1 MRQRSFER
9 KSWYHPPSHN
19 FSDKRKFLKIEGFP
33 YKILRYCER
42 INFRQ
47 SRDTLSYAI
56 FLIQKFS
63 GKRVRL
69 GMFSVLWDKKVSRK
83 SRDFPLLSIKIFD
96 KRIFLIKKGFPY
108 ETFRCCKKINFRQNR
123 DTQSF
128 AISLFQKI
136 SEKKVLL
143 GIFSVLWDKK
153 ISRENRDNAFLSIKI
168 FDKRNFWKKKGSPTK
183 VFGTVRKSIF
193 DEIVIHH
200 LMHFFYS
207 RKFLK
212 KRVLLG
218 ALPVLWDKKVS
229 RESRDIPLLAI
240 KISDKRK
247 FLKDEGFP
255 YKILRYCERINFRQ
269 SRDTPLMQFS

>member
-1 MRQRSFER
+1 MVLCGNQFSTKSWYTILCNFFIPEIFRKKGPPRSSFGTVRQRSFER

-19 FSDKRKFLKIEGFP
+19 NSDKRKFLKIEGFP

-47 SRDTLSYAI
+47 SRDT
-56 FLIQKFS
+56 
-63 GKRVRL
+63 
-69 GMFSVLWDKKVSRK
+69 
-83 SRDFPLLSIKIFD
+83 PLM
-96 KRIFLIKKGFPY
+96 
-108 ETFRCCKKINFRQNR
+108 Q
-123 DTQSF
+123 
-128 AISLFQKI
+128 
-136 SEKKVLL
+136 
-143 GIFSVLWDKK
+143 
-153 ISRENRDNAFLSIKI
+153 
-168 FDKRNFWKKKGSPTK
+168 
-183 VFGTVRKSIF
+183 
-193 DEIVIHH
+193 
-200 LMHFFYS
+200 FFYS

-247 FLKDEGFP
+247 LLKDEGFP